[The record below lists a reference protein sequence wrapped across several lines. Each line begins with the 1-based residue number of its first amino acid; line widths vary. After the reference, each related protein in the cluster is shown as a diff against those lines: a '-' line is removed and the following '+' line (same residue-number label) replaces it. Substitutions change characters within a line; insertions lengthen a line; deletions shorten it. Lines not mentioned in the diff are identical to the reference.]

1 MTVILDGKKL
11 SEEIR
16 KNIKK
21 EDEILQKNY
30 SRVPGLAV
38 VLVGNN
44 EASKIY
50 VNMKVK
56 ACQEAGFYSRLLIF
70 DEEISEEELIFH
82 IEELNRDENIDG
94 ILVQL
99 PLPEKIN
106 ELKINSTI
114 NIYKDVDGFNPVN
127 LGRLF
132 LGEDCFIPCT
142 PKGII
147 RLLKHYNVEISGKNA
162 VVIGRSNIVGK
173 PAGIL
178 LLSENATVTFCHSK
192 TRELKDYTRN
202 ADIIVSAV
210 GKPGL
215 ITADMVK
222 EGVVIIDAATVKV
235 DGKLVGDVLF
245 DEVSKKASFITPVP
259 GGVGPM
265 TIAMLLE
272 NTLYSFKK
280 KLETMVG
287 GR

>member
-1 MTVILDGKKL
+1 MTIILDGKKL
-11 SEEIR
+11 SEKIR
-16 KNIKK
+16 EKIKEDVDFIKK
-21 EDEILQKNY
+21 NCP
-30 SRVPGLAV
+30 RVPGLAV

-56 ACQEAGFYSRLLIF
+56 ACQEVGFYSKLLTF
-70 DEEISEEELIFH
+70 DEGISEEELILQ
-82 IEELNRDENIDG
+82 IEKLNNDENIDG

-99 PLPEKIN
+99 PLPKNID

-114 NIYKDVDGFNPVN
+114 DINKDVDGFNPVN

-132 LGEDCFIPCT
+132 LGEDCFVPCT

-147 RLLKHYNVEISGKNA
+147 RLLKHYNVELSGKKA

-173 PAGIL
+173 PVGIL

-192 TRELKDYTRN
+192 TRDLRNYTED
-202 ADIIVSAV
+202 ADIIISAV

-215 ITADMVK
+215 ITADMVR
-222 EGVVIIDAATVKV
+222 EGVIVVDAATVKLN
-235 DGKLVGDVLF
+235 GKLVGDVVF
-245 DEVSKKASFITPVP
+245 DEVSQKAAYITPVP

-272 NTLYSFKK
+272 NTLISFNKK
-280 KLETMVG
+280 FGLIVG